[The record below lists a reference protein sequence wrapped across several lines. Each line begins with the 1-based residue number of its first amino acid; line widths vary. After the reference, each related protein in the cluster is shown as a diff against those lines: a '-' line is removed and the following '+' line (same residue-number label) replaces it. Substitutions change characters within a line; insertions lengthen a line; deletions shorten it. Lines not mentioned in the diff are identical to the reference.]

1 MVVSRLTLV
10 LCVKLCGVLV
20 FILRLLN
27 GLKMF
32 LICLLLL
39 LMTLWNI
46 IIFVGLILMM
56 I

>member
-1 MVVSRLTLV
+1 MFVSRLTLG

-20 FILRLLN
+20 FSLRLLN
-27 GLKMF
+27 RLKMF

-39 LMTLWNI
+39 LMTLWII
-46 IIFVGLILMM
+46 IIFVDLILMM